1 LDHNEKQAIEEV
13 SDLIAAE
20 VNVKTIEIL
29 DDASSI
35 LVKEIKPNFKTL
47 GPRFGK
53 EMKAVSEVIVGL
65 SEVQIQT
72 IEREGSLPIEINGKN
87 TILDASDLIIQSKDI
102 AGWSVVSE
110 QGVTVALDCS
120 LTEDLLLE
128 GIAREFVNRVQNL
141 RKDMDF
147 EVTDTISLTLKHD
160 KRLVD
165 AIQANK
171 SYVTSE
177 VLANN
182 IVFVE
187 SNSDGEPLSFDDIKT
202 VIRIEKAK

>member
-1 LDHNEKQAIEEV
+1 M
-13 SDLIAAE
+13 IAAE

-35 LVKEIKPNFKTL
+35 LVKEVKPNFKSL

-53 EMKAVSEVIVGL
+53 EMRAVSEAIFGL
-65 SEVQIQT
+65 SEEQIQT
-72 IEREGSLPIEINGKN
+72 VERDGSLSIEINGKN
-87 TILDASDLIIQSKDI
+87 IILDASDVIIQSKDI
-102 AGWSVVSE
+102 SGWSVVSE

-147 EVTDTISLTLKHD
+147 EVTDTITLT
-160 KRLVD
+160 
-165 AIQANK
+165 
-171 SYVTSE
+171 TE
-177 VLANN
+177 
-182 IVFVE
+182 
-187 SNSDGEPLSFDDIKT
+187 T
-202 VIRIEKAK
+202 

>member
-1 LDHNEKQAIEEV
+1 M
-13 SDLIAAE
+13 
-20 VNVKTIEIL
+20 
-29 DDASSI
+29 
-35 LVKEIKPNFKTL
+35 KEIKPNFKTL

-53 EMKAVSEVIVGL
+53 EMKAVSEAIVGF
-65 SEVQIQT
+65 SEEQIQT
-72 IEREGSLPIEINGKN
+72 MEKEGSLSIEISGKN
-87 TILDASDLIIQSKDI
+87 IILDVSDVIIQSKDI
-102 AGWSVVSE
+102 SGWSVVSE

-128 GIAREFVNRVQNL
+128 GIARELVNRVQNL

-147 EVTDTISLTLKHD
+147 EVTDAINLKLKHD

-177 VLANN
+177 VLAKN
-182 IVFVE
+182 IEFVE
-187 SNSDGEPLSFDDIKT
+187 SNSDGEPLSFDNIKT
-202 VIRIEKAK
+202 VIRLRKSQNEKQ